1 MLYCYGDG
9 ANGKS
14 TFVKVI
20 EELGSD
26 YIVSIPIDV
35 LLLKRSN
42 NTDEYQRS
50 RMKGARMVFTD
61 EIPSGRTINESLV
74 KSLTGGDTINARNP
88 HEKPFSF
95 ESTHTMWC
103 FGNHKLNIR
112 GNDTGIWRRVH
123 LIPFTYTF
131 PEEERRERSEVIAEF
146 KAELPG
152 ILNWVIEGFQSYKE
166 KGLMVPDIVSSAT
179 QEYREETDTLGA
191 FIDENCVLDKE
202 HKCALKNFT
211 KAYIKWCEENN
222 EYAAEKTSKQIAG
235 LLRSRGFDAKKGTG
249 NRTYIW
255 GLDLSANDWSEDIQL
270 LS

>member
-1 MLYCYGDG
+1 QCPKWREFINKIFNGNQAQVEFIQQLVGYSFTGLTDLDVLLYCYGDG

-131 PEEERRERSEVIAEF
+131 PEEERRER
-146 KAELPG
+146 
-152 ILNWVIEGFQSYKE
+152 
-166 KGLMVPDIVSSAT
+166 
-179 QEYREETDTLGA
+179 
-191 FIDENCVLDKE
+191 
-202 HKCALKNFT
+202 
-211 KAYIKWCEENN
+211 
-222 EYAAEKTSKQIAG
+222 
-235 LLRSRGFDAKKGTG
+235 
-249 NRTYIW
+249 
-255 GLDLSANDWSEDIQL
+255 
-270 LS
+270 